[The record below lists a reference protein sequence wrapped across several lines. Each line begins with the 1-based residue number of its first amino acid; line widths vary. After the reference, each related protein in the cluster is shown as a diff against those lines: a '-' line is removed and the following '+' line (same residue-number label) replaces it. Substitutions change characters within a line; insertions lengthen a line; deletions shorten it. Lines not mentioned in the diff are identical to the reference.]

1 MIEPAL
7 RVEGV
12 RKSYGQVEV
21 LKGIDMQVK
30 PGEVACLVGPSGSGK
45 STFLR
50 CINHLEKINSG
61 RLYVAGELVGYE
73 EKNGRLYEFNTM
85 KKEVSRYTEEYIN
98 KHRAFGELGHPES
111 PSINLDRVSHMIVGL
126 REDGNTWV
134 GKAKILDTP
143 MGNIARSLIE
153 GGAQLGVSS
162 RGMGSLKNVNGVNV
176 VQPDFYLATAADIVA
191 DPSAPGAFVQ
201 GIMEGKEWMLVNG
214 VWTEQ
219 YVEEAKR
226 EIKKAS
232 KKDIEKVSLHIFENF
247 MKKL

>member
-1 MIEPAL
+1 MKLIKEIHETVNYLVEDANGNKTLHIEGPFL
-7 RVEGV
+7 
-12 RKSYGQVEV
+12 
-21 LKGIDMQVK
+21 
-30 PGEVACLVGPSGSGK
+30 VA
-45 STFLR
+45 
-50 CINHLEKINSG
+50 EKKN
-61 RLYVAGELVGYE
+61 R
-73 EKNGRLYEFNTM
+73 NGRLYEAHTLR
-85 KKEVSRYTEEYIN
+85 KEVDRYTEEYIN
-98 KHRAFGELGHPES
+98 KHRAFGELGHPET
-111 PSINLDRVSHMIVGL
+111 PSINLDRVSHMITSL
-126 REDGNTWV
+126 KEDGNVWI

-143 MGNIARSLIE
+143 MGLIARSLIE

-219 YVEEAKR
+219 DQSQAIQQVR
-226 EIKKAS
+226 KAS
-232 KKDIEKVSLHIFENF
+232 RQEIEEVSLRIFENF

>member
-1 MIEPAL
+1 MKLIKEINDNVNYTYLEEANGKKCLHIEGPFL
-7 RVEGV
+7 
-12 RKSYGQVEV
+12 
-21 LKGIDMQVK
+21 
-30 PGEVACLVGPSGSGK
+30 VAETK
-45 STFLR
+45 
-50 CINHLEKINSG
+50 N
-61 RLYVAGELVGYE
+61 
-73 EKNGRLYEFNTM
+73 KNGRLYEYNTM
-85 KKEVSRYTEEYIN
+85 KKEVSRYTNEYIN
-98 KHRAFGELGHPES
+98 KSRAFGELGHPES

-126 REDGNTWV
+126 REDGNQWI

-219 YVEEAKR
+219 YIEEAKR

>member
-1 MIEPAL
+1 MKLIKEITETVSYLVEEADGKKSLHIEGPFL
-7 RVEGV
+7 
-12 RKSYGQVEV
+12 
-21 LKGIDMQVK
+21 
-30 PGEVACLVGPSGSGK
+30 VA
-45 STFLR
+45 
-50 CINHLEKINSG
+50 EKKN
-61 RLYVAGELVGYE
+61 R
-73 EKNGRLYEFNTM
+73 NGRLYEYNTM
-85 KKEVSRYTEEYIN
+85 KKEVARYTEEYIN

-111 PSINLDRVSHMIVGL
+111 PSINLDRVSHMITSL
-126 REDGNTWV
+126 REDGNTWI

-219 YVEEAKR
+219 DHSQAIQQIRQASRR
-226 EIKKAS
+226 EI
-232 KKDIEKVSLHIFENF
+232 EEVSLHIFENF